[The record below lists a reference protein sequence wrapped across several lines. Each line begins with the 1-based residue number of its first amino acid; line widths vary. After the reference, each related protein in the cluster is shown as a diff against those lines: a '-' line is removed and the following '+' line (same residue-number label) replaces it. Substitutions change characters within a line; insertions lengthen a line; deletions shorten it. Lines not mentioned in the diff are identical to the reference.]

1 MDLGYNQKH
10 PEIVPYHSLPYVSH
24 ASHRCLK
31 TILSTALSILQDA
44 LAKELDSLSDP
55 EDWSEFGLMYIE
67 EDTSTPEEVSAL
79 REFVEAY
86 NTPNALDAEETARK
100 LMSLNEGRV
109 PCDGDFDKGW
119 RIGRLL
125 YEVGIQ
131 MVQYQVAILVLAD
144 AVMALP
150 RLDATPEQEVR
161 FGKEKL
167 ERWRKLEVF
176 WYDCWSERWDRYNA
190 FRYSTASGAYIC
202 ANAWVARHLVL
213 HPPDIYY
220 TSELSLAFSRMMLAL
235 EKDQWNYP
243 YTITMLNTDVH
254 ALIPF
259 LVIAG
264 DIMQIKKNHVHNTR
278 EFWQRFSTNRSE
290 RSLWK
295 AEKKVD
301 QHEWLTRERWAFWK
315 KRLVWI
321 SEQTELSQRTR
332 DEAIMLVQLM
342 TEIEGR
348 GA

>member
-1 MDLGYNQKH
+1 M
-10 PEIVPYHSLPYVSH
+10 
-24 ASHRCLK
+24 
-31 TILSTALSILQDA
+31 STALSILQDA

-100 LMSLNEGRV
+100 LMSLNEDRV

-119 RIGRLL
+119 RIGWLL

-176 WYDCWSERWDRYNA
+176 WYDCWSERWDSMYYN
-190 FRYSTASGAYIC
+190 TPWQC
-202 ANAWVARHLVL
+202 
-213 HPPDIYY
+213 P
-220 TSELSLAFSRMMLAL
+220 
-235 EKDQWNYP
+235 
-243 YTITMLNTDVH
+243 
-254 ALIPF
+254 LI
-259 LVIAG
+259 
-264 DIMQIKKNHVHNTR
+264 D
-278 EFWQRFSTNRSE
+278 
-290 RSLWK
+290 
-295 AEKKVD
+295 
-301 QHEWLTRERWAFWK
+301 
-315 KRLVWI
+315 
-321 SEQTELSQRTR
+321 
-332 DEAIMLVQLM
+332 
-342 TEIEGR
+342 
-348 GA
+348 

>member
-1 MDLGYNQKH
+1 M
-10 PEIVPYHSLPYVSH
+10 
-24 ASHRCLK
+24 
-31 TILSTALSILQDA
+31 STALSILQIA

-55 EDWSEFGLMYIE
+55 EDWSEFGPMDVE

-79 REFVEAY
+79 REFVQAY
-86 NTPNALDAEETARK
+86 NTPSALNAEETARK
-100 LMSLNEGRV
+100 LMSLNEDHV
-109 PCDGDFDKGW
+109 PCDGDFDKGR
-119 RIGRLL
+119 RIAWLL
-125 YEVGIQ
+125 YDVGIQ
-131 MVQYQVAILVLAD
+131 MVQYQVAILVVAD

-161 FGKEKL
+161 FGKKKL
-167 ERWRKLEVF
+167 ERWRKLEDF
-176 WYDCWSERWDRYNA
+176 WYYCWNERWDRYNE

-202 ANAWVARHLVL
+202 ANAWVARHL
-213 HPPDIYY
+213 
-220 TSELSLAFSRMMLAL
+220 LSVAFSRMILAL
-235 EKDQWNYP
+235 EKDRWNYP
-243 YTITMLNTDVH
+243 FVREDGDVTIRSPKDWTITMLNTHVH
-254 ALIPF
+254 ALVPF

-264 DIMQIKKNHVHNTR
+264 DIMYRYTDREMIVRRFAEAHQENHKDNTR
-278 EFWQRFSTNRSE
+278 ESWQRYSLFCSG

-295 AEKKVD
+295 DEKKVD

-321 SEQTELSQRTR
+321 SEQTELLQRTR

>member
-1 MDLGYNQKH
+1 M
-10 PEIVPYHSLPYVSH
+10 
-24 ASHRCLK
+24 
-31 TILSTALSILQDA
+31 STALSILQDA

-55 EDWSEFGLMYIE
+55 EDWSEFGLMDVE

-79 REFVEAY
+79 REFVQAY

-100 LMSLNEGRV
+100 LMSLNEDRV

-119 RIGRLL
+119 RISWLL

-131 MVQYQVAILVLAD
+131 MAQYQVAILVVAD
-144 AVMALP
+144 AIMALP

-243 YTITMLNTDVH
+243 YVREDGDATFRSPKDWTITMLNTDVH
-254 ALIPF
+254 ALVPF

-264 DIMQIKKNHVHNTR
+264 DIMYRYTDREMIARRFAEAGQENHVHNTR

-321 SEQTELSQRTR
+321 SEQTELLQRTR